1 MQVCLQAQVVL
12 AEGVRH
18 LDTLRYYIVEG
29 MTEDLGGMES
39 SMPIAAVVAL
49 RKSVVASRNFA

>member
-1 MQVCLQAQVVL
+1 MQAQVVL